1 MSVLN
6 NFNTFFSQWLENNA
20 LPHLVTFLSREKGVN
35 ISIDDLRKALD
46 LPTLNGSVGNPFP
59 SVMGFQNAVVSAP
72 TIKTAAAAAAPK
84 RGRKASPDGPTCKYK
99 FTKGKPEKV
108 GTPCGKPALA
118 YEYCRACINKSDAK
132 TDLSKAG
139 VTVEEI
145 EMIKKGNVTL
155 LKQVPSNVPT
165 ITPTKPAISVPQM
178 NRPNLRKLDE
188 EQRLYTLEEL
198 PLSLFFKPDP
208 NPESDYFICLGS
220 YNDKGT
226 PNPRPLTPEEEK
238 IVTVDYGFTYKFS
251 NNPEPQTSSPEVPRA
266 PTPIAPSVPSV
277 PSIPSTVI
285 PGPPQPNI
293 LVPPPIVPPKIPQGV
308 IPVFNM

>member
-1 MSVLN
+1 MSMSVLN

-46 LPTLNGSVGNPFP
+46 LPALNGSGGNPFP

-72 TIKTAAAAAAPK
+72 TIKTAAAAPK

-132 TDLSKAG
+132 ADLSKAG

-145 EMIKKGNVTL
+145 EMIKKGNITL

-165 ITPTKPAISVPQM
+165 IAPTKPAISVPQM
-178 NRPNLRKLDE
+178 NKPNLRKIDE
-188 EQRLYTLEEL
+188 EKRLYTLEEL
-198 PLSLFFKPDP
+198 PLSLFIKPDP
-208 NPESDYFICLGS
+208 DPESDYFICIGS
-220 YNDKGT
+220 YNNNGI

-238 IVTVDYGFTYKFS
+238 IVMVTYGFTYKFS
-251 NNPEPQTSSPEVPRA
+251 GDPEPQTSSHEVPRA
-266 PTPIAPSVPSV
+266 PLVHSIPSVPLGSQ
-277 PSIPSTVI
+277 SVI

-293 LVPPPIVPPKIPQGV
+293 LVAPPIVPPKIPQGV